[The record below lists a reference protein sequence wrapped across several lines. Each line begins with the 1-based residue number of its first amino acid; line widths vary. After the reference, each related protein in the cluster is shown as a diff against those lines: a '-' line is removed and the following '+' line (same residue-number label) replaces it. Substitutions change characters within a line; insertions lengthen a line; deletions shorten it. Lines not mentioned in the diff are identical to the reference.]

1 MLANPV
7 ELGSIPLYTPQ
18 REKSSQG
25 EAKAE
30 GRGCFT
36 TVTVLVPKKNE
47 KRNLDDMNTV
57 TFLGTICSLMGDVL
71 VIRSWQNF
79 SGNHFY
85 TKISFK
91 TAKTNFE
98 HS

>member
-1 MLANPV
+1 MIANPL
-7 ELGSIPLYTPQ
+7 ELGSIPLYTTQ
-18 REKSSQG
+18 REKSSQRG
-25 EAKAE
+25 AKAE
-30 GRGCFT
+30 GRRCFM

-47 KRNLDDMNTV
+47 KRNLEDMNTI
-57 TFLGTICSLMGDVL
+57 TFLGPICSLMGDVL
-71 VIRSWQNF
+71 VIRCWQNF
-79 SGNHFY
+79 PGNHFY

>member
-1 MLANPV
+1 MLASPV

-18 REKSSQG
+18 REKRSQQ

-30 GRGCFT
+30 GRGCFM
-36 TVTVLVPKKNE
+36 TVTLLVPKKNE
-47 KRNLDDMNTV
+47 KRNLEDMNTV

-79 SGNHFY
+79 SANHFY

-91 TAKTNFE
+91 TAKNNFE